1 MRFRYKVDV
10 AVILEPR
17 ISGSL
22 ARKTIKNWG
31 FKFSEKVEAVGF
43 SGGIW
48 ILWNLEDLVV
58 DVLEKDDQFIHCRW
72 FLNGKSMLFT
82 AVYANPWDFNE
93 IKSPSEQI
101 GGGRINE
108 TRCRKF
114 SDWIQN
120 CGLID
125 VEANGPFFTWK
136 GPKWEGLDRVFKRLD
151 RCLCNVGWLEE
162 FVDAEVRIVPRVG
175 SDHHPMLVKLCADS
189 NNAGVKN
196 FRYEVMWQMH
206 DKFAEFMRNSW
217 KTGEEFHEML
227 NVLQSDLK
235 KWNRDVF
242 GKIEYRKKRSRTVNG
257 IQQCTYRRSNPF
269 LCRLEK
275 NLEVELQQLLRQEE
289 IFQVSLYDNVK
300 VILLERMFLIQRSLL
315 NTTLKMNMLMAS
327 LIDDNDIDSYPSPVP
342 NSGVVIEEIV
352 DDDKPEKVEIM
363 LRRS

>member
-1 MRFRYKVDV
+1 MDKHEFNSIQPGHRFLRCSRNSPQQIRTSSSFNHNNIQNMQQNVQEPKTLYFGAKAFQTWWLTPHLKVDV

-22 ARKTIKNWG
+22 ARSLIKNWG

-82 AVYANPWDFNE
+82 AVYANPCEQRRQQIWNSLYRVAVDISEPWMLAGDFNE

-175 SDHHPMLVKLCADS
+175 SDHHPMLVKLCADP

-242 GKIEYRKKRSRTVNG
+242 GKIEYRKKRILNRLNG
-257 IQQCTYRRSNPF
+257 IQQC
-269 LCRLEK
+269 
-275 NLEVELQQLLRQEE
+275 
-289 IFQVSLYDNVK
+289 
-300 VILLERMFLIQRSLL
+300 
-315 NTTLKMNMLMAS
+315 
-327 LIDDNDIDSYPSPVP
+327 
-342 NSGVVIEEIV
+342 
-352 DDDKPEKVEIM
+352 
-363 LRRS
+363 